1 MVGVTRV
8 RMALK
13 ETCETHEESLNV
25 SNHPRELSVG
35 IAWMAYM
42 YERLVQ

>member
-13 ETCETHEESLNV
+13 ETCKTHEESLNV